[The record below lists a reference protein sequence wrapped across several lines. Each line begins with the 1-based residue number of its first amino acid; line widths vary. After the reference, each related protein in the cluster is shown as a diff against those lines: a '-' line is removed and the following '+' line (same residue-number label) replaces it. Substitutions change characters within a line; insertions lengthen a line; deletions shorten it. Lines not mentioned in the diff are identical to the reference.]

1 MRNLKWT
8 PRWALTWPEVLLV
21 DTSCRNPQ
29 KDSIGTVGTV
39 GTMKIMGETIIQN
52 VLDGL
57 VCLFGKCRFQW
68 VQQQLSGSY
77 SSSGR
82 SRTRQKVSP
91 KSPCLKTEGC
101 QRACG
106 MFDDFGIFFWKIYVF
121 VSWASWDNYSQY
133 IPIYGKI
140 KCYKPTTSFGIL
152 SHPQIKWSTL
162 GTFDNWSWDT
172 IFSSKGRQNQ
182 PWNTNLPKP
191 WRRESMLGYEMELPR
206 NVSDQQETTLLE
218 EGHTQRMC
226 CFPET
231 RGTWSWQFHHQNLNG
246 GSQRFFY
253 YPLK

>member
-1 MRNLKWT
+1 MDLSVSLESAASSEYNNSFQDPILR
-8 PRWALTWPEVLLV
+8 V
-21 DTSCRNPQ
+21 DGHEPDKRSAPSHHVSKLRGA
-29 KDSIGTVGTV
+29 KGHAA
-39 GTMKIMGETIIQN
+39 
-52 VLDGL
+52 
-57 VCLFGKCRFQW
+57 CLMILGYFSEKNG
-68 VQQQLSGSY
+68 
-77 SSSGR
+77 
-82 SRTRQKVSP
+82 
-91 KSPCLKTEGC
+91 
-101 QRACG
+101 
-106 MFDDFGIFFWKIYVF
+106 F